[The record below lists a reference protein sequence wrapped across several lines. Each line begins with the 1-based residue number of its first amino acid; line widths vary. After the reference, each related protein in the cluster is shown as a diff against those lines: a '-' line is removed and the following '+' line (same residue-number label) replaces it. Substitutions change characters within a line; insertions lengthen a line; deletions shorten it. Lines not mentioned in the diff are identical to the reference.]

1 MPFLPETQGLKSQ
14 LIQTLFTHCEHMVDV
29 LAAIL
34 VYVRLIEV
42 RNSTSLLTRN
52 KVIFL

>member
-1 MPFLPETQGLKSQ
+1 MSFLPETQGLKSQ
-14 LIQTLFTHCEHMVDV
+14 LIQILFTHREHMVDV
-29 LAAIL
+29 PAAIL

-42 RNSTSLLTRN
+42 RNSTGLLTIN